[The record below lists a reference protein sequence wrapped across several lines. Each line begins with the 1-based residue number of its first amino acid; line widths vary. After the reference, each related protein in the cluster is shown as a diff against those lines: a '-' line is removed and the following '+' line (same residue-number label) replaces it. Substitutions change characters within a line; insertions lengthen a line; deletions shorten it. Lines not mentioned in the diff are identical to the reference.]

1 MNNARGVCMLG
12 GVSTSFRVNDDR
24 GLRTG
29 SFSHGE
35 Q

>member
-1 MNNARGVCMLG
+1 MNNARGVRTLG

-24 GLRTG
+24 GLRTE
-29 SFSHGE
+29 SFNHGE